1 MTNFLSFFSSKT
13 AIGIEVRFLHRQ
25 QTTAVLAFASDS
37 SNPASVDER
46 DWFWVLC
53 HSFGQRQYAHVTWSR
68 PQLCHRIQWRSP
80 IQSFIL
86 SKRFQTRYVLPIIRT
101 VFYGLNNI
109 YIFEASALVHQATG
123 PFFLITKLWQ
133 RYFDGSNFGYFL
145 HNN

>member
-101 VFYGLNNI
+101 VFYGLNKERWYLYFRTRDPTRDGWIKEFIKRNI
-109 YIFEASALVHQATG
+109 CSCLLANLCQAW
-123 PFFLITKLWQ
+123 K
-133 RYFDGSNFGYFL
+133 S
-145 HNN
+145 